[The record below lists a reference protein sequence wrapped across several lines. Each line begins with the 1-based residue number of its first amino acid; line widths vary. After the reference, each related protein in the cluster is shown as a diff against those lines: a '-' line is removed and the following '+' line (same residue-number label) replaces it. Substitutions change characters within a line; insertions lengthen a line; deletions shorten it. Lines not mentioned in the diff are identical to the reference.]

1 MAAASPLLDHCPPT
15 LPASAYRDP
24 DRHAAEL
31 RAIWHRDW
39 ICLGRAADVA
49 PGTMRRI
56 DVAGAPVLLLR
67 DREGALAAFH
77 NACRHR
83 GAELC
88 GAEPRPLGR
97 LVTCP
102 YHAWAYEAATGHLVA
117 TGPARP
123 TPDFRGEDHGLRP
136 VRLTTW
142 AGFLF
147 ASLAGDP
154 PPLRADVP
162 LSTLDNW
169 PMAGLVTGHR
179 LETEIAC
186 NWKVFWENYSECLHC
201 PGVHP
206 ALCAMVPVYG
216 AGIMAAAEDPA
227 RAPAGAPLRAGAVS
241 WTPDGQACGPAFPG
255 LTEAEREAGF
265 TFVTLWPSAYVVAH
279 LDHLRTVRLMPTGP
293 ATTRLVAEWLFAPA
307 TLAQPGFDAA
317 AVAAFATTVL
327 TEDAAVCEMTQRGLA
342 SPAHDRGTL
351 MPEEY
356 EIHAFHRWV
365 EDRLQTAGDVP

>member
-1 MAAASPLLDHCPPT
+1 MAATPLLDHCPPT
-15 LPASAYRDP
+15 LPATAYRDP
-24 DRHAAEL
+24 ARHAAEL

-39 ICLGRAADVA
+39 ICLGRSADVA
-49 PGTMRRI
+49 AGTMRRI
-56 DVAGAPVLLLR
+56 DLPGASVLLLR
-67 DREGALAAFH
+67 DRDGTLAAWH

-88 GAEPRPLGR
+88 GAEPRALGR

-102 YHAWAYEAATGHLVA
+102 YHAWAYEAATGRLVA

-123 TPDFRGEDHGLRP
+123 APDFRAEDHGLRP
-136 VRLTTW
+136 VRLTDW

-147 ASLAGDP
+147 VSLSGDP

-162 LSTLDNW
+162 LDTLDNW
-169 PMAGLVTGHR
+169 PMADLVTGHR

-201 PGVHP
+201 PGIHP
-206 ALCAMVPVYG
+206 GLCEMVPVYG
-216 AGIMAAAEDPA
+216 TGLIAATEDPD
-227 RAPAGAPLRAGAVS
+227 RAPQGPPLRRGAVS

-255 LTEAEREAGF
+255 LTAAERDAGF

-279 LDHLRTVRLMPTGP
+279 VDHVRAVRLLPTGP
-293 ATTRLVAEWLFAPA
+293 GTTRLVAEWLFPRA
-307 TLAQPGFDAA
+307 TLAQPGFDPAQ
-317 AVAAFATTVL
+317 VAAFATTVL
-327 TEDAAVCEMTQRGLA
+327 TEDAAACEMNQRGLD

-365 EDRLQTAGDVP
+365 ENRLQTAGEAP